1 MKNKLYIYT
10 TKTYREKGWYK
21 FGETEREVKI
31 RVKEQDNASNPED
44 LEIIYEIETDLSD
57 KKIHKLLEL
66 KGHSKTRDK
75 KGNEWYDNFE
85 SDEHAKITINKIL
98 SEQSEDNR
106 TQYRSRVFQ
115 TYTKLLF
122 LEKLKNNTKNL
133 INFILNFAQ
142 RFGKTIWSIDLL
154 KDLYDDF
161 GYKICV
167 LPSYYL
173 TSLTS
178 FENDF
183 YKFKGYS
190 EEMILIDLS
199 DEDLHELVEE
209 NYGKKLI
216 IVKTSLHT
224 EDFEKKLSFLKEIP
238 SNEKITLIDE
248 ADFGTHT
255 NNCQKKINFI
265 GAKLNLYMTGTGIE
279 KLINKLENLDD
290 NIISWSI
297 NDMLMTKKGEHPIQ
311 KFMK

>member
-21 FGETEREVKI
+21 FGETEREVEI

-75 KGNEWYDNFE
+75 KGNEWYDSFE
-85 SDEHAKITINKIL
+85 SDEHAKLIINKIL

-106 TQYRSRVFQ
+106 TQYSPRIFQ

-154 KDLYDDF
+154 KDLYDNF

-216 IVKTSLHT
+216 IVKASLHT

-279 KLINKLENLDD
+279 KLVNKLENLDD

>member
-21 FGETEREVKI
+21 FGETEREVEI

-75 KGNEWYDNFE
+75 KGNEWYDSFE
-85 SDEHAKITINKIL
+85 SDEHAKLIINKIL

-106 TQYRSRVFQ
+106 TQYSPRIFQ

-122 LEKLKNNTKNL
+122 LKKLKNNTKNL

-154 KDLYDDF
+154 KDLYDNF

-216 IVKTSLHT
+216 IVKASLHT

-279 KLINKLENLDD
+279 KLVNKLENLDD

>member
-1 MKNKLYIYT
+1 MNRKFYIYT

-21 FGETEREVKI
+21 FGETKREVEI

-44 LEIIYEIETDLSD
+44 LEIIFEIETDLSD
-57 KKIHKLLEL
+57 KKIHKLIEL

-75 KGNEWYDNFE
+75 QGNEWYDAFE
-85 SDEHAKITINKIL
+85 NDDHTILTINKIL
-98 SEQSEDNR
+98 SEHSEDNR
-106 TQYRSRVFQ
+106 KEYEPRVFQ

-122 LEKLKNNTKNL
+122 LKKLKNNKKKL

-154 KDLYDDF
+154 KYLYDEF
-161 GYKICV
+161 GYKICL

-199 DEDLHELVEE
+199 DENLHKLVKE

-216 IVKTSLHT
+216 IVKASLHV
-224 EDFEKKLSFLKEIP
+224 EDFEKKLSFLNEIA
-238 SNEKITLIDE
+238 SNEKISLIDE

-255 NNCQKKINFI
+255 DNCQKKINFI

-279 KLINKLENLDD
+279 KLVNKLENLDD

-311 KFMK
+311 KLMK

>member
-1 MKNKLYIYT
+1 MKRKLYIYT
-10 TKTYREKGWYK
+10 TNTYREKGWYK
-21 FGETEREVKI
+21 FGETKREVEK

-44 LEIIYEIETDLSD
+44 LDIIFEIESDLSD
-57 KKIHKLLEL
+57 EQIHNILRL
-66 KGHSKTRDK
+66 KGYSKTRYK
-75 KGNEWYDNFE
+75 KKNEWYKVFE
-85 SDEHAKITINKIL
+85 NDDHAILTINKIL
-98 SEQSEDNR
+98 SEQNEDNR
-106 TQYRSRVFQ
+106 KEYKHRVFQ

-122 LEKLKNNTKNL
+122 LEKIKNNTKNL
-133 INFILNFAQ
+133 INFILNFAP

-154 KDLYDDF
+154 KDLHDDF

-216 IVKTSLHT
+216 IVKASLHT
-224 EDFEKKLSFLKEIP
+224 ENFEKKLSFLNEIP

-255 NNCQKKINFI
+255 DNCQKKINFI

-279 KLINKLENLDD
+279 KLVNKLENLDD